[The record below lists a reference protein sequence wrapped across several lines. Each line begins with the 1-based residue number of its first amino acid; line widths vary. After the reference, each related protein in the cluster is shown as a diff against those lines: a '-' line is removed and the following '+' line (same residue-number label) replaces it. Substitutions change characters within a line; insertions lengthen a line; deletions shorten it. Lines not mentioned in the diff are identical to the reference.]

1 MSLRALRTLVAIA
14 QHGSFVRA
22 ADAVFLTQSAVSL
35 QVRQLER
42 EFNTPLFDR
51 SHRIP
56 TLTDGGRIVLE
67 RAHEILALYDGLH
80 GELAESEKLSGR
92 LRLGAIRSIFAD
104 ILPTALAQL
113 QAKHPK
119 LRILVSSGLSAELA
133 VRLNN
138 DELDVAITTEPVKP
152 HPPGLVDTPLYRE
165 GVWIVAPREAANKDA
180 RRILQE
186 YPLIRFDQHSWAGRT
201 IARELRKQKLTFEIG
216 MELDDLKAVV
226 QMVSKG
232 LGAAIVP
239 LFTSQQATEQ
249 GLTCL
254 PFGSPQRHREVV
266 ILEREGRPALHLAQ
280 AVADEIREC
289 AERHTS
295 KPAGKAPG

>member
-1 MSLRALRTLVAIA
+1 MSLRALKTLVAIA

-22 ADAVFLTQSAVSL
+22 AEAVFLTQSAVSL

-42 EFNTPLFDR
+42 EFSAQLFDR
-51 SHRIP
+51 SHRVP
-56 TLTDGGRIVLE
+56 TLTDAGRIVLE

-80 GELAESEKLSGR
+80 NELVESEKLSGR

-104 ILPTALAQL
+104 ILPAALAQL
-113 QAKHPK
+113 QARHPK

-133 VRLNN
+133 VRLTN

-152 HPPGLVDTPLYRE
+152 HPPGLFSTPLYRE
-165 GVWIVAPREAANKDA
+165 DYWIVAPREAANKDA

-201 IARELRKQKLTFEIG
+201 ITRELRKQKLKFEIG
-216 MELDDLKAVV
+216 MELDDLEAIV

-232 LGAAIVP
+232 LGAGIVP
-239 LFTSQQATEQ
+239 LFTSQQATAQ

-254 PFGSPQRHREVV
+254 PFGSPQRHRKVV
-266 ILEREGRPALHLAQ
+266 ILEREGRPALQFAQ
-280 AVADEIREC
+280 AVATEIQEC
-289 AERHTS
+289 AERTNKNFS
-295 KPAGKAPG
+295 S

>member
-22 ADAVFLTQSAVSL
+22 AEAVFLTQSAVSL

-42 EFNTPLFDR
+42 EFNAALFDR
-51 SHRIP
+51 SHRVP
-56 TLTDGGRIVLE
+56 TLTDAGKIVLE

-80 GELAESEKLSGR
+80 TELVESEKLSGR

-133 VRLNN
+133 VRLTN
-138 DELDVAITTEPVKP
+138 DELDAAITTEPVKP
-152 HPPGLVDTPLYRE
+152 HPPDLFSTPLYRE
-165 GVWIVAPREAANKDA
+165 DYWIVAPREAANKDA

-186 YPLIRFDQHSWAGRT
+186 YPMIRFQQHSWAGRT
-201 IARELRKQKLTFEIG
+201 IARELRKQKLKFDIG
-216 MELDDLKAVV
+216 MELDDIEAIV

-232 LGAAIVP
+232 LGAGIVP
-239 LFTSQQATEQ
+239 LFTSQQAIGQ

-254 PFGSPQRHREVV
+254 PFGSPQRHRKVV
-266 ILEREGRPALHLAQ
+266 ILERAGRPSLQFAQ
-280 AVADEIREC
+280 AVAHEIQDC
-289 AERHTS
+289 VERHV
-295 KPAGKAPG
+295 AQRDAAP